1 MYEPAPLSKE
11 RQNGVEDPT
20 EMTYTVGSSR
30 SPLATEGLCLQ
41 VQGHGLGTMADKVQ
55 ELALDG
61 GYSTQFSWNAF
72 KAVLLGG
79 I

>member
-1 MYEPAPLSKE
+1 MA
-11 RQNGVEDPT
+11 
-20 EMTYTVGSSR
+20 YTVGSSR

-41 VQGHGLGTMADKVQ
+41 VQGQGLGTTPDKLQ
-55 ELALDG
+55 ELALDK
-61 GYSTQFSWNAF
+61 GYSMQSSWNAF